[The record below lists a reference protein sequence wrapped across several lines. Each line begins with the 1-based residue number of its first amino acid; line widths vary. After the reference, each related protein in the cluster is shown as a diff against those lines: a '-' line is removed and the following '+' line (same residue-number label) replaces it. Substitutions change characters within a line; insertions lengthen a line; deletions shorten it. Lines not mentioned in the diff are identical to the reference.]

1 MTLFEGNFNE
11 NKQFWHAT
19 HIWDKVFK
27 RGLGRF
33 CGRQS
38 LKNLKR
44 YGLLPSNFL
53 KAVFHKIYLVH
64 S

>member
-1 MTLFEGNFNE
+1 MTLFEGNFDE

-44 YGLLPSNFL
+44 
-53 KAVFHKIYLVH
+53 
-64 S
+64 